1 MNIRDGIIEAADALG
16 MSPMVLA
23 TIISF
28 ETGGTFDPTAAGPT
42 TQWGQHRGL
51 IQFGEPQAKDYG
63 VDWNDPIGSQL
74 GANGAIVK
82 YFTRNGWKPGMSMLD
97 AYSIVNA
104 GAPGR
109 YTASDAANGGTH
121 GDVRN
126 KVETQMGAHRDNA
139 SRLMGQGDGAYS
151 YASSVPTPSQG
162 QQVTTKPGQPAQQPT
177 SRPQAPMIDPL
188 AVYAQQVSQA
198 PVMPR
203 LQAQPL
209 TQFAHPSKSI
219 ENQFA
224 QLLGAA
230 KGNQPYAR

>member
-109 YTASDAANGGTH
+109 YTASDAANGGTP

-139 SRLMGQGDGAYS
+139 SRLMGQSDGAYS

-162 QQVTTKPGQPAQQPT
+162 QQVTTKPGQPAQPPT

-230 KGNQPYAR
+230 KGTQPYAR